1 MIRPPRL
8 RAGARVAVVAP
19 AGPVP
24 RDAFA
29 AGAAILGARY
39 TLVHDE
45 RVFAREGYL
54 AGGDDAR
61 AAELGRALG
70 DPSVEAVFC
79 ARGGYGL
86 LRILPRLDAAAFA
99 RAPKLLVG
107 FSDVTALHAWAWRA
121 GVASLHAPVV
131 TQLGHLPAGDA
142 AALFDACEST
152 SPPPP
157 LTGLRA
163 IDGGSGRGAVE
174 GPLVG
179 GNLEVLTR
187 LVGTPWAP
195 ALDGA
200 VLLLEGSAS
209 APTASIASSRSSA
222 SRARSTASPASS
234 SATSSA
240 ASRRTAAPPTPRRCS
255 PSASAP
261 RHPRR
266 RRRAGRPRR
275 AQPRPA
281 PWRAR
286 APRRR
291 RRHPRVPRGGGYV
304 VLRTRLNERWDRR

>member
-45 RVFAREGYL
+45 RIFAREGFL

-61 AAELGRALG
+61 AGELVRALG
-70 DPSVEAVFC
+70 DSSVEAVFC

-86 LRILPRLDAAAFA
+86 MRILPRLDAAAFA
-99 RAPKLLVG
+99 RAPKLVVG
-107 FSDVTALHAWAWRA
+107 FSDVTALHTWAFGA

-131 TQLGHLPAGDA
+131 TQLGHLPADDA
-142 AALFDACEST
+142 AALFAACESPAPA
-152 SPPPP
+152 PPIA
-157 LTGLRA
+157 GLRA
-163 IDGGSGRGAVE
+163 LNRGRGGAVE

-187 LVGTPWAP
+187 LVGTPWAV

-200 VLLLEGSAS
+200 VLFLEEIGERPYRIDRQLTQLRLAGALDRLAGVVLGDFVGCAEKDGG
-209 APTASIASSRSSA
+209 APDAEAVLAERL
-222 SRARSTASPASS
+222 
-234 SATSSA
+234 
-240 ASRRTAAPPTPRRCS
+240 
-255 PSASAP
+255 
-261 RHPRR
+261 
-266 RRRAGRPRR
+266 AGRGIPVVAGAPVGHGTRNR
-275 AQPRPA
+275 AMP
-281 PWRAR
+281 
-286 APRRR
+286 
-291 RRHPRVPRGGGYV
+291 HGTRV
-304 VLRTRLNERWDRR
+304 RLDAGAGTLAFLEAAVT